1 MLCLK
6 SRDCRSV
13 AKLFSEELLAFRTWD
28 VVSFRNIDA
37 NDSLLNDILF
47 RAQHFVNV
55 MCSRGVDE
63 LIPRSKVNN
72 LELPKKLKGELR
84 RARDKIE
91 NLGKVEIIHG
101 IPIDETII
109 KNLLEYR
116 STIYPENNDLVAK
129 ADIHGFVNLILH
141 PDLKDEILYSELKV
155 NKNTVAK
162 SLCFINNNQLF
173 YYIPIFDREYSSF
186 SPGKILLEDLY
197 CFCEQQEISII
208 NFLRGAEKYKWA
220 WADEFNLT
228 YSFTA
233 VSKGGNFASKCFGLS
248 NNVREIYRYIFK

>member
-1 MLCLK
+1 M
-6 SRDCRSV
+6 
-13 AKLFSEELLAFRTWD
+13 
-28 VVSFRNIDA
+28 
-37 NDSLLNDILF
+37 
-47 RAQHFVNV
+47 
-55 MCSRGVDE
+55 
-63 LIPRSKVNN
+63 
-72 LELPKKLKGELR
+72 
-84 RARDKIE
+84 
-91 NLGKVEIIHG
+91 EIIHG

-173 YYIPIFDREYSSF
+173 YYIPIFDREYFF

-197 CFCEQQEISII
+197 SFCEQQEISII
-208 NFLRGAEKYKWA
+208 NFQVLKNIRA
-220 WADEFNLT
+220 WADEFNLLT
-228 YSFTA
+228 HLQRY
-233 VSKGGNFASKCFGLS
+233 L
-248 NNVREIYRYIFK
+248 REILAQNVSDCLIMLGKFTDIFLNSLVVRVQRIFWDNNSLIFYRMESISERSPDTQRLGVIGI